1 MSGRARGCALV
12 GVAAAIGLAA
22 PSARAERP
30 VFAGGAEPLAHDGE
44 HVRVHYVTTSD
55 DATLPD
61 DADDSGVPDFV
72 EEVAVRADLAW
83 DDLVARGFRMP
94 LVDTGLVKG
103 DDGGD
108 ERFDIYLRDLVA
120 ADGNFVAEAC
130 TKEPVHCAGYFTM
143 ENDLVDF
150 NYASVA
156 EGISVLTSHEL
167 FHAVQAAYVT
177 DMELT
182 WSEGTA
188 VWNEEAT
195 FPEQSD
201 YERLVESFLERPHR
215 PFDRAGGGFTDLYAY
230 GAALWATF
238 LEERYGD
245 GTVARA
251 WEACEALGPGSDFL
265 DAIDGMLAEDGESVQ
280 AAWTEFSRWNLFT
293 AERADP
299 SRAYQAGADL
309 IPVATEEE
317 VAGPGSAA
325 TTIEGLS
332 ARYLPVTLP
341 ADGEPLQITVEVDDG
356 AVAAFLPEDDSGAL
370 GEAIELVREQGLLT
384 AALPDAER
392 GFLVLTG
399 VRSGGLP
406 REANIEIGVAPE
418 PPEPDGD
425 GDEDEGGCQAARS
438 GGGGV
443 PGSAAPLLAAA
454 AFVLAMR
461 RRARRRAY
469 SQVEK

>member
-1 MSGRARGCALV
+1 MSGRAHGYALV
-12 GVAAAIGLAA
+12 GVVAAVGLAA

-30 VFAGGAEPLAHDGE
+30 VFADGAEPLAHDGE

-61 DADDSGVPDFV
+61 DADESGVPDYV

-94 LVDTGLVKG
+94 LADTGLVKG

-108 ERFDIYLRDLVA
+108 ERFDIYLRDLIA

-130 TKEPVHCAGYFTM
+130 TEAPVHCAGYFTM
-143 ENDLVDF
+143 ENDLVGF

-167 FHAVQAAYVT
+167 FHAVQAAYVP
-177 DMELT
+177 DMALT
-182 WSEGTA
+182 WTEGTA

-201 YERLVESFLERPHR
+201 YERLVESFLARPYR

-230 GAALWATF
+230 GSALWATF

-251 WEACEALGPGSDFL
+251 WEACEALGPGSNFL
-265 DAIDGMLAEDGESVQ
+265 DAIDQLLAKDGESLQ
-280 AAWTEFSRWNLFT
+280 AAWTAFSRWNLFT

-309 IPVATEEE
+309 APVATEEE
-317 VAGPGSAA
+317 FAGPGSAA

-332 ARYLPVTLP
+332 ARYLPVALA
-341 ADGEPLQITVEVDDG
+341 ADGEPLQITVEVDEG
-356 AVAAFLPEDDSGAL
+356 AVAAFLPEDKGGAI
-370 GEAIELVREQGLLT
+370 GEAIELVREEGALT
-384 AALPDAER
+384 AALPDADR

-406 REANIEIGVAPE
+406 RDANIEIAVA

-425 GDEDEGGCQAARS
+425 GDEDDGGCQAARS

-443 PGSAAPLLAAA
+443 PASAAPLLAAA
-454 AFVLAMR
+454 ALVLA
-461 RRARRRAY
+461 ARRRAPRGPY